1 MSSRYTSSYTSR
13 YGSGGDYGS
22 SSYSSS
28 RDRDTS
34 SYRDRD
40 YCSSSRYSSR
50 PKYSSY
56 ASKYTTDLGKST
68 DSKQMLFFCQFLSST
83 FRFLIL
89 RLFWLS
95 MILIWFVVPKWKTTP
110 LLLQSPRTRSKSCLM
125 MTPTT
130 PTEEFVAAPREVL
143 QESQI
148 SDFVEEEDD
157 ADKANEVEEVKL
169 TLESQ
174 VESEQESE
182 VENNDDEDEVR
193 KAQELLA
200 SSTQIRE
207 DSPVASPVAS
217 PVKVSFAAETFGAQD
232 NGNEAENRTPSPTVL
247 NAKKLG
253 GIPWPPKASGD
264 VKKEGGDVEVLPKKR
279 VSDLIARFN
288 TGISDESKKT
298 DDSYK
303 NEYGAGSNVG
313 KVSTH
318 NFA

>member
-1 MSSRYTSSYTSR
+1 MSSRYTSSYSSR
-13 YGSGGDYGS
+13 YGSGRDYGS

-28 RDRDTS
+28 RDRDS
-34 SYRDRD
+34 SSRDRD
-40 YCSSSRYSSR
+40 SSYTSRFSSK

-56 ASKYTTDLGKST
+56 ASKYSTDFGKST
-68 DSKQMLFFCQFLSST
+68 DKMDYSDAPIAKDEIEELSYDA
-83 FRFLIL
+83 
-89 RLFWLS
+89 
-95 MILIWFVVPKWKTTP
+95 
-110 LLLQSPRTRSKSCLM
+110 Q
-125 MTPTT
+125 TPTT
-130 PTEEFVAAPREVL
+130 PSEEIVAAPQEIL

-148 SDFVEEEDD
+148 SDFVEED
-157 ADKANEVEEVKL
+157 DKASEVEEVKL
-169 TLESQ
+169 TLAP
-174 VESEQESE
+174 E
-182 VENNDDEDEVR
+182 VDFDEEEEIR

-207 DSPVASPVAS
+207 PSPVASPVAS
-217 PVKVSFAAETFGAQD
+217 PIASPMAPPAKVTFAPETFA
-232 NGNEAENRTPSPTVL
+232 NESGNEAENRTPSPTVL

-253 GIPWPPKASGD
+253 GIPWPPKTSD
-264 VKKEGGDVEVLPKKR
+264 VKKEAGEAEVLPKKR

-288 TGISDESKKT
+288 IGIVDESKKT

>member
-68 DSKQMLFFCQFLSST
+68 DKMEDYTAAAPIAKDEIEELSYDA
-83 FRFLIL
+83 
-89 RLFWLS
+89 
-95 MILIWFVVPKWKTTP
+95 K
-110 LLLQSPRTRSKSCLM
+110 
-125 MTPTT
+125 TPTT

>member
-13 YGSGGDYGS
+13 YGGARDYGT

-28 RDRDTS
+28 RDRDS

-40 YCSSSRYSSR
+40 STYSSSRYSSR
-50 PKYSSY
+50 PKYSNY
-56 ASKYTTDLGKST
+56 ASKYSTDLGKST
-68 DSKQMLFFCQFLSST
+68 DKMEDYTAAPIAKDEIEELSYDA
-83 FRFLIL
+83 
-89 RLFWLS
+89 
-95 MILIWFVVPKWKTTP
+95 K
-110 LLLQSPRTRSKSCLM
+110 
-125 MTPTT
+125 TPTT
-130 PTEEFVAAPREVL
+130 PTIEVVDAPQEVL

-148 SDFVEEEDD
+148 SDFVEEEE
-157 ADKANEVEEVKL
+157 ADKPNEIEEVKL
-169 TLESQ
+169 TLA
-174 VESEQESE
+174 SE
-182 VENNDDEDEVR
+182 VDEDDEDEEELR

-207 DSPVASPVAS
+207 ASPVAS
-217 PVKVSFAAETFGAQD
+217 PIASPIASPTKVTFATETFGQE

-253 GIPWPPKASGD
+253 GIPWPPKSCD
-264 VKKEGGDVEVLPKKR
+264 VKKDAGDAEILPKKR

-288 TGISDESKKT
+288 TGVVDESKKS

-303 NEYGAGSNVG
+303 TEYGATSNVG